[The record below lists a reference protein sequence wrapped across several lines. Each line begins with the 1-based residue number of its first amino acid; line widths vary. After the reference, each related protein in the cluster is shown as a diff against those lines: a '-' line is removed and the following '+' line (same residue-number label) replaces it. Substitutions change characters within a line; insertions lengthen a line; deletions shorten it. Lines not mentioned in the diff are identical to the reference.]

1 MEIQVVDE
9 TTGTALPRLLT
20 DDLDLTRLP
29 ERLDDLQ
36 LAEVREIAEATL
48 PTLPASDERTFG
60 QALRMMLAALPRR
73 NADDVS
79 GELFVAAYERQ
90 LGHLNRSQ
98 VEFLMDKALQRCRW
112 FPTIAECLEI
122 VGEWRRDDEPA
133 RRKASAALIVSRENR
148 ERNKDWEARQ
158 WRESLQRDLTQD
170 DLARMLP
177 SIRELALRSG
187 ALRIDENGAVVLN
200 AR

>member
-1 MEIQVVDE
+1 
-9 TTGTALPRLLT
+9 
-20 DDLDLTRLP
+20 
-29 ERLDDLQ
+29 LDDQQ
-36 LAEVREIAEATL
+36 LAAVQEIAEAPL
-48 PTLPASDERTFG
+48 PTLPTCDERTFG

-90 LGHLNRSQ
+90 LGNLNRQQ

-187 ALRIDENGAVVLN
+187 ALRCDESGNVVLN
-200 AR
+200 DA